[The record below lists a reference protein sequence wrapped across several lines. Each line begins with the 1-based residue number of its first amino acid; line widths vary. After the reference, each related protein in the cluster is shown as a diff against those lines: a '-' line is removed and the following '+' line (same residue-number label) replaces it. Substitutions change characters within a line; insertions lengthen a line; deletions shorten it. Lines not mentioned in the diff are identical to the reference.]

1 MSQFLLVDVDVE
13 LVLLGVNARP
23 VCARATAHRL
33 REPLVLVEAK
43 VAAVV
48 REQVIARGTRLAQV
62 LERRREELAAKAQ
75 PLRIRGDNEQLDCGV
90 RAERPA
96 RKVVALQLRFLAH
109 AVHLGAHRLRE
120 PRVLL
125 GRPRQAGLELRPAR
139 TARCRSPALGEKDRA
154 QNLVPALGKKR
165 PRGLREVVRQLDL
178 ARRTLGRLVKL
189 RKPRASQEH
198 RHALKVLRRER
209 AKCQVFSLRHVVLQ
223 LRYRSDDGTTCRRQT
238 QGGAMADTPIKRALV
253 SVTDK
258 TGVVAFVKALEDE
271 FGVEVISTGGTARV
285 LEEAGVHVVPIEQ
298 YTGFPEM
305 MDGRV
310 KTLHPKVHG
319 GLLAR
324 RDNESHMAEAAEHGI
339 GMIDLVVVNLYEFEK
354 TVANPE
360 VTFDDAIEHIDI
372 GGPSMLRSAAKNAD
386 SVTVVSDPDDYDE
399 VLDTMRAL
407 GGCTTL
413 ELRRYLQ
420 LKVYETTAC
429 YDAAIANWLADRYD
443 EDFPEELE
451 DAEDAPATPDE
462 LGVYL
467 EKVDDLR
474 YGENPQQTA
483 AVYRFADDFAELG
496 SSEYPLV
503 GAEQLQG
510 KPLSYNNYLDAD
522 AAWNLVREFDGPA
535 CVILKHQN
543 PCGSA
548 VADDVTTAYDRAF
561 ACDPKSAFG
570 GIIACNREVP
580 FELVEHAFDENGQFV
595 EVIIAP
601 SYTPEAVERMA
612 KRPNLRVLATG
623 GVGGHAEYELRS
635 IDGGVL
641 LQNVDSVSEDPET
654 FTCPTERKP
663 TPEEMDELMFAWRV
677 CKGVKSNAILVSK
690 GKAGIG
696 MGPGQPNRVDSA
708 LLACE
713 RADEACERMG
723 VEKGGYACASDAFF
737 PFRDNVDVL
746 AEHGVTCIIQPGG
759 SKRDDESIEA
769 CNEHGIAM
777 VFTGNRHFRH

>member
-1 MSQFLLVDVDVE
+1 
-13 LVLLGVNARP
+13 
-23 VCARATAHRL
+23 
-33 REPLVLVEAK
+33 
-43 VAAVV
+43 
-48 REQVIARGTRLAQV
+48 
-62 LERRREELAAKAQ
+62 
-75 PLRIRGDNEQLDCGV
+75 
-90 RAERPA
+90 
-96 RKVVALQLRFLAH
+96 
-109 AVHLGAHRLRE
+109 
-120 PRVLL
+120 
-125 GRPRQAGLELRPAR
+125 
-139 TARCRSPALGEKDRA
+139 
-154 QNLVPALGKKR
+154 
-165 PRGLREVVRQLDL
+165 
-178 ARRTLGRLVKL
+178 
-189 RKPRASQEH
+189 
-198 RHALKVLRRER
+198 
-209 AKCQVFSLRHVVLQ
+209 
-223 LRYRSDDGTTCRRQT
+223 
-238 QGGAMADTPIKRALV
+238 MADTPIKRALV

-258 TGVVAFVKALEDE
+258 TGVVAFVKALEEE

-324 RDNESHMAEAAEHGI
+324 RDDPAHMAEAAEHGI
-339 GMIDLVVVNLYEFEK
+339 GMIDLVCVNLYEFEK
-354 TVANPE
+354 TVAKPD

-372 GGPSMLRSAAKNAD
+372 GGPSMLRSAAKNAA
-386 SVTVVSDPDDYDE
+386 SVTVVSDPADYDE
-399 VLDTMRAL
+399 VLEAMRKND
-407 GGCTTL
+407 GCTTL

-420 LKVYETTAC
+420 LKVYDTAAA
-429 YDAAIANWLADRYD
+429 YDAAIADYLAERYA
-443 EDFPEELE
+443 EDFPEELDDE
-451 DAEDAPATPDE
+451 AEAPALPEGLD
-462 LGVYL
+462 LFL

-474 YGENPQQTA
+474 YGENPQQSA
-483 AVYRFADDFAELG
+483 AVYRFAGETGDAF
-496 SSEYPLV
+496 SSASPLV
-503 GAEQLQG
+503 DAEQVQG

-548 VADDVTTAYDRAF
+548 VAEDVTSAYDRAF

-580 FELVEHAFDENGQFV
+580 YELVEHFADENKQFV

-601 SYTPEAVERMA
+601 SYTPEALERMA

-623 GVGGHAEYELRS
+623 GADGHALAELRTV
-635 IDGGVL
+635 DGGVL
-641 LQNVDSVSEDPET
+641 VQYVDTVSEDPET

-708 LLACE
+708 LLACQ

-737 PFRDNVDVL
+737 PFRDSVDVL

-777 VFTGNRHFRH
+777 VFTGSRHFRH

>member
-1 MSQFLLVDVDVE
+1 
-13 LVLLGVNARP
+13 
-23 VCARATAHRL
+23 
-33 REPLVLVEAK
+33 
-43 VAAVV
+43 
-48 REQVIARGTRLAQV
+48 
-62 LERRREELAAKAQ
+62 
-75 PLRIRGDNEQLDCGV
+75 
-90 RAERPA
+90 
-96 RKVVALQLRFLAH
+96 
-109 AVHLGAHRLRE
+109 
-120 PRVLL
+120 
-125 GRPRQAGLELRPAR
+125 
-139 TARCRSPALGEKDRA
+139 
-154 QNLVPALGKKR
+154 
-165 PRGLREVVRQLDL
+165 
-178 ARRTLGRLVKL
+178 
-189 RKPRASQEH
+189 
-198 RHALKVLRRER
+198 
-209 AKCQVFSLRHVVLQ
+209 
-223 LRYRSDDGTTCRRQT
+223 
-238 QGGAMADTPIKRALV
+238 MADTPIKRALV

-285 LEEAGVHVVPIEQ
+285 LEEAGVRVVPIEQ

-324 RDNESHMAEAAEHGI
+324 RDNESHMAQAAEHGI

-399 VLDTMRAL
+399 VLDTMRAM

-451 DAEDAPATPDE
+451 DAADAPATPDE

-548 VADDVTTAYDRAF
+548 VADDVTCAYDRAF

-601 SYTPEAVERMA
+601 SYTPEALERMA

-623 GVGGHAEYELRS
+623 GAEGHARLELRS
-635 IDGGVL
+635 VDGGVL
-641 LQNVDSVSEDPET
+641 VQCVDTVSEDPET

-769 CNEHGIAM
+769 CIEHGIAT

>member
-1 MSQFLLVDVDVE
+1 MP
-13 LVLLGVNARP
+13 N
-23 VCARATAHRL
+23 
-33 REPLVLVEAK
+33 
-43 VAAVV
+43 
-48 REQVIARGTRLAQV
+48 
-62 LERRREELAAKAQ
+62 
-75 PLRIRGDNEQLDCGV
+75 
-90 RAERPA
+90 
-96 RKVVALQLRFLAH
+96 
-109 AVHLGAHRLRE
+109 
-120 PRVLL
+120 
-125 GRPRQAGLELRPAR
+125 
-139 TARCRSPALGEKDRA
+139 
-154 QNLVPALGKKR
+154 
-165 PRGLREVVRQLDL
+165 
-178 ARRTLGRLVKL
+178 
-189 RKPRASQEH
+189 
-198 RHALKVLRRER
+198 
-209 AKCQVFSLRHVVLQ
+209 
-223 LRYRSDDGTTCRRQT
+223 
-238 QGGAMADTPIKRALV
+238 TPIKRALV

-258 TGVVAFVKALEDE
+258 TGVVDFVKALEDE

-285 LEEAGVHVVPIEQ
+285 LEEAGVHVIPIEQ

-324 RDNESHMAEAAEHGI
+324 RDDPKHMAEAAEHGI
-339 GMIDLVVVNLYEFEK
+339 GMIDLVCVNLYEFEK
-354 TVANPE
+354 TVANPD
-360 VTFDDAIEHIDI
+360 VTFADAIEHIDI

-386 SVTVVSDPDDYDE
+386 SVTVVSDPADYDE
-399 VLDTMRAL
+399 VLEEMRDND
-407 GGCTTL
+407 GCTTL
-413 ELRRYLQ
+413 ELRRFLQ

-429 YDAAIANWLADRYD
+429 YDAAIANWLAERYD
-443 EDFPEELE
+443 AEFGEPE
-451 DAEDAPATPDE
+451 DAEATPDE
-462 LGVYL
+462 FGLYL
-467 EKVDDLR
+467 EKAQDLR

-483 AVYRFADDFAELG
+483 AVYRFTDEFAELG
-496 SSEYPLV
+496 SSEHPLV
-503 GAEQLQG
+503 GAEQIQG
-510 KPLSYNNYLDAD
+510 KPLSYNNFLDAD
-522 AAWNLVREFDGPA
+522 AAWNLVREFEEPA

-580 FELVEHAFDENGQFV
+580 YELVEHFADENKQFV

-601 SYTPEAVERMA
+601 SFSADALERMA

-623 GVGGHAEYELRS
+623 GTGGHARYELRS

-641 LQNVDSVSEDPET
+641 LQNVDSVSESPDA

-663 TPEEMDELMFAWRV
+663 SPEEMDELMFAWRV

-708 LLACE
+708 LLACQ

-723 VEKGGYACASDAFF
+723 VDKGGYACASDAFF

-759 SKRDDESIEA
+759 SKRDDESIQA

-777 VFTGNRHFRH
+777 VFTGARHFRH